1 MHGSSTLRAVSDADR
16 VSLVAITSLSQMNQK
31 VAISCLQDAGPP
43 VTRSVS
49 LAPNQTALIRP
60 CSENDASPFLAGLG
74 SDLTEDPRQPARG
87 NSQHSAGISLVSDA
101 MPGGFA
107 AYGLAYHGTPA
118 DGHFSSI
125 NFSDPR
131 MLQSSG
137 LVYTGIPVGEA
148 ALLPSGVF
156 SPRVSVAN
164 FSDAPADFTVQFA
177 TTSGEDTRVVTVLH
191 ATIAGQRSQ
200 TYDLIGLRGDEHLQ
214 NSFIVHSSAA
224 PGAVLSKLVARGEGT
239 LREVELPAKDEH
251 QMEDAGAHPW
261 SIEGGA
267 LSTMFLFNHSP
278 EPQYFNVRIADDQAI
293 WLNSYKLNSMETR
306 AISINDVIA
315 RQEKDEKGRVLPKN
329 LVRGQAGW
337 VSPGSTEVSGRILL
351 SDPLLALA
359 RNFSCGSCDFLCG
372 TNTLSPD
379 SSLILPDGSDG
390 ELGAILPNWCSI
402 PCTNYSEC
410 PSESNPVSASDGGV
424 QYGWSGGGSV
434 ATFVSG
440 TSYGTW
446 KGTGPGTV
454 LVVNTASMGSGAPYV
469 CQGTGQVTDQV
480 PTSLKLSQGPVVTYN
495 GQAYGSVPHFYGNAQ
510 TETYTVLDQ
519 NGNVI
524 TGSGMTAS
532 EKIQFVSSN
541 PTGYTTSSPSP
552 VSVNAEGQ
560 FDDYQSFGFTT
571 SPPPVKG
578 QYLKTKQTISVT
590 LNNKNYTVRVNCINA
605 TYNNFVITDVTS
617 TPSATCQ

>member
-1 MHGSSTLRAVSDADR
+1 M
-16 VSLVAITSLSQMNQK
+16 
-31 VAISCLQDAGPP
+31 
-43 VTRSVS
+43 
-49 LAPNQTALIRP
+49 
-60 CSENDASPFLAGLG
+60 
-74 SDLTEDPRQPARG
+74 
-87 NSQHSAGISLVSDA
+87 
-101 MPGGFA
+101 
-107 AYGLAYHGTPA
+107 
-118 DGHFSSI
+118 
-125 NFSDPR
+125 
-131 MLQSSG
+131 
-137 LVYTGIPVGEA
+137 
-148 ALLPSGVF
+148 
-156 SPRVSVAN
+156 
-164 FSDAPADFTVQFA
+164 
-177 TTSGEDTRVVTVLH
+177 
-191 ATIAGQRSQ
+191 
-200 TYDLIGLRGDEHLQ
+200 
-214 NSFIVHSSAA
+214 
-224 PGAVLSKLVARGEGT
+224 
-239 LREVELPAKDEH
+239 
-251 QMEDAGAHPW
+251 
-261 SIEGGA
+261 
-267 LSTMFLFNHSP
+267 
-278 EPQYFNVRIADDQAI
+278 
-293 WLNSYKLNSMETR
+293 
-306 AISINDVIA
+306 
-315 RQEKDEKGRVLPKN
+315 
-329 LVRGQAGW
+329 
-337 VSPGSTEVSGRILL
+337 
-351 SDPLLALA
+351 
-359 RNFSCGSCDFLCG
+359 
-372 TNTLSPD
+372 
-379 SSLILPDGSDG
+379 
-390 ELGAILPNWCSI
+390 
-402 PCTNYSEC
+402 
-410 PSESNPVSASDGGV
+410 SASDGGV

-480 PTSLKLSQGPVVTYN
+480 PTSLKLSQGPVVTNN